1 MSYYSGG
8 HFNLQSGTRSVVVM
22 IHYGVPIFCNRPVR
36 TLHSI
41 GRLVDRIRLQ
51 IRLET
56 NLCEV

>member
-8 HFNLQSGTRSVVVM
+8 HFNLQSGKRSVVVM
-22 IHYGVPIFCNRPVR
+22 IHYGVPILCSRPVR